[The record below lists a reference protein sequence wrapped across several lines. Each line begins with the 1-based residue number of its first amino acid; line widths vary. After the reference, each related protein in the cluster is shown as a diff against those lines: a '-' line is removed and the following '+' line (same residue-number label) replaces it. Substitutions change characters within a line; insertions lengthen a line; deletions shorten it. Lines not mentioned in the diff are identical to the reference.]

1 MRYLMTGAGGFIGR
15 FVARKLAAD
24 HSLVLV
30 GRNPVSLSNNE
41 QFLRWDMSG
50 SEGFS
55 FPEDIDAVV
64 HLAQSDQYR
73 KGAEGALDMARVN
86 ALATAELL
94 AQAHQA
100 RVKRFCLIST
110 GTVYEPFREPIVEDA
125 SLSPESF
132 LGATKL
138 AAEMLALPY
147 RSLMSI
153 STLRLFF
160 PYGPG
165 QLARLIPDLIG
176 RVKNS
181 VPISLGG
188 EGDGGKIV
196 PTYVDDIAD
205 VISSAL
211 HDQWTGTY
219 NVSSPKSVS
228 IREIGEKI
236 GVLLGKRPIF
246 EQQPE
251 RQPLTVIPDLRR
263 LESVYPLNRLTSLE
277 DGLRKVLAE

>member
-1 MRYLMTGAGGFIGR
+1 MRYLMTGAGGFIGKS
-15 FVARKLAAD
+15 VARKLAVD

-30 GRNPVSLSNNE
+30 GRNPVFLSKNT

-55 FPEDIDAVV
+55 FPEDVDAVV

-86 ALATAELL
+86 TLATAELL
-94 AQAHQA
+94 AQAHKA
-100 RVKRFCLIST
+100 GVKRFCLVST
-110 GTVYEPFREPIVEDA
+110 GTVYEPFRGPIVEDA
-125 SLSPESF
+125 RLSPESF

-147 RSLMSI
+147 RSLMRV

-176 RVKNS
+176 RVRNS

-196 PTYVDDIAD
+196 PTYIDDIAD

-211 HDQWTGTY
+211 HDRWAGTY
-219 NVSSPKSVS
+219 NVSSPNSVS

-277 DGLRKVLAE
+277 DGLRKVLAK